1 MTRTVAALAV
11 AMLLALL
18 GAGCGS
24 DSSSYA
30 DPSCPAVLNVVS
42 LVPPGNSKAAD
53 QEVNSLQEVAASG
66 QLGTLTGQVESA
78 LQSFVSAGSPGS
90 ASYRAFQVSYVAAV
104 KQVQHYCAT

>member
-1 MTRTVAALAV
+1 
-11 AMLLALL
+11 MLSALL

-24 DSSSYA
+24 GSSSYA
-30 DPSCPAVLNVVS
+30 DPSCPAVLNLVS

-53 QEVNSLQEVAASG
+53 QEVNSLQDVAASG

-78 LQSFVSAGSPGS
+78 LQSFVSAGSPGL

-104 KQVQHYCAT
+104 KQVQNYCAA